1 MGEEELGVA
10 FLPVQRTQ
18 QHAGP
23 LQLGSG
29 ERRARVGGVVIVFPR
44 QQQEL
49 TVLTEALL
57 LLREGDKCPQ
67 P

>member
-10 FLPVQRTQ
+10 LFPVQRTQ

-23 LQLGSG
+23 PQLDGG
-29 ERRARVGGVVIVFPR
+29 ERSARVGGVVIVFSR

-49 TVLTEALL
+49 TVLTEAFL